1 MKKLCFIVSVFF
13 TGILFSQEINCVE
26 KQKQLSSLIND
37 KDYKQANLLLSEI
50 KTICSSKSEEFFYL
64 GINVLQYNVD
74 IASNE
79 TKEKEIRELIKFYD
93 LYDKNFPKN
102 KNGNSINKAML
113 LFDNGIANQDEIYSN
128 LDKSFQKDK
137 FQFSNPNALF
147 TYFKM
152 FKEKYDD
159 KKNAITFDKFI
170 ETYGQVLAV
179 IEKNKTTFPDK
190 SVEFENAKL
199 ATNSIVR
206 EDFTKENLVSYSE
219 NNFKQNANNV
229 EWLSSIAALLFVNAS
244 ESSIFGAIASQLNSL
259 NPTSKSLYYLAD
271 FNLKNK
277 NQEKAID
284 LLEKSAELSI
294 EKNEKSQIYL
304 TLANMFA
311 TRDKS
316 KSKEFIKKIMEISPE
331 RGDVYLLLA
340 SLYSNSINECA
351 TTEIEKKAINRLA
364 KITAETA
371 AKVEPRF
378 KSSLPGIAKKYAN
391 QELTADEIKQVKK
404 SGGSI
409 TINCWINEKVKF

>member
-1 MKKLCFIVSVFF
+1 MKKLCLLVSVFF
-13 TGILFSQEINCVE
+13 TGILFSQEINCLE
-26 KQKQLSSLIND
+26 KQKQLSSFISD
-37 KDYKQANLLLSEI
+37 KDYKQANLILSEI
-50 KTICSSKSEEFFYL
+50 KSACSSKSEDFFSL

-93 LYDKNFPKN
+93 LYDKNFPQN

-113 LFDNGIANQDEIYSN
+113 LFDNGIASQDEIYSN
-128 LDKSFQKDK
+128 LDKAFQKDK
-137 FQFSNPNALF
+137 FQYTNPNALY

-159 KKNAITFDKFI
+159 KKNAISFDKYI
-170 ETYGQVLAV
+170 ETYGQVIAV
-179 IEKNKTTFPDK
+179 IEKNKVTFPDK
-190 SVEFENAKL
+190 VVEFENAKL
-199 ATNSIVR
+199 ASNSIVR
-206 EDFTKENLVSYSE
+206 DDFTKENLVTYAES
-219 NNFKQNANNV
+219 NFKQNTNNV
-229 EWLSSIAALLFVNAS
+229 EWLSSIAALLS
-244 ESSIFGAIASQLNSL
+244 ESASATSIFGAIASQLNAL
-259 NPTSKSLYYLAD
+259 NSTSKSLYYLAD

-277 NQEKAID
+277 NQDKAIE
-284 LLEKSAELSI
+284 LLQQSGELSTD
-294 EKNEKSQIYL
+294 KNEKSEIYL

-311 TRDKS
+311 SKDKS

-364 KITAETA
+364 KVTAETA

-378 KSSLPGIAKKYAN
+378 KSSLPNIEKKYAN
-391 QELTADEIKQVKK
+391 QELTADEMKQVKK
-404 SGGSI
+404 SGGSVK
-409 TINCWINEKVKF
+409 INCWINEKVQF